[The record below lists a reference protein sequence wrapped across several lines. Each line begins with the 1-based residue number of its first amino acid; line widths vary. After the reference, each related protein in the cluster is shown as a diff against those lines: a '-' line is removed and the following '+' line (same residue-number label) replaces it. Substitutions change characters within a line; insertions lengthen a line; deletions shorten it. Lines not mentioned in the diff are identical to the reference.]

1 MVATRNLLTPRL
13 LLGVIVL
20 ALLTSMLAISV
31 TTRVLAQEHDE
42 TDPARNLPLPC
53 EVVSTDTPPRTAR
66 NIEHVANICGIVGTD
81 VEFQS
86 RESEDG
92 LHDYAFVG
100 TMGGGFRIFDITDP
114 ESPDPAGGYID
125 TGWQNDI
132 QVRGDIAVST
142 FDGVSGEPS
151 AASTCLLLN
160 YPTAFQQ
167 GVDIFRLTYNG
178 PDAQPDFTVNLLG
191 CVANPPGGTH
201 NSTLHPSGD
210 WLMLSNSSSD
220 WAVDFIDIRGLM
232 DDDPETGA
240 VHRFRLIDES
250 RWNVF
255 STTPPGQ
262 RCPEGADFAC
272 IVLTRP
278 EAPAL
283 GSDPET
289 APCGGPTPVDCPP
302 ESPYGDDSAS
312 GLFRPHDIFFSE
324 DGFTMYVAALPSTT
338 IVDIEPLVTE
348 TLTPTPNDGET
359 PPDPYRAM
367 TIIPNLV
374 CPTSEYGVPGVDPV
388 TCAEEVE
395 DATGLENPHNLQLSH
410 QADTT
415 SDGLI
420 LTISDERGGGTS
432 ETRCNEDPAGVIGG
446 LHSWALGDIGTVNG
460 IDTSA
465 ATPTNPVRLGAYFN
479 PNPGLGVDPF
489 QEDVE
494 DLPRSERAC
503 TSHVF
508 RYGGNGTMSPGAGGN
523 LDGVSRLPER
533 QMTLAWYGAGVWWL
547 DMSGPT
553 DHEEESTP
561 EEPRSTWG
569 NTLGWNVMPGSEM
582 WSGKT
587 YKPVVEGADPT
598 VQAEGDS
605 TMYIY
610 GGDIVRGFDIYR
622 FSVGFVQEPVPPTPT
637 PGPTGTTVPTGTAG
651 LSPGPSGST
660 PPPAGATTRPPSG
673 GGTIPDTASDG
684 GARIVVVASAL
695 VVLLSLGSLVVGS
708 RGRRGPVT

>member
-1 MVATRNLLTPRL
+1 MSLPRMLLAPRL
-13 LLGVIVL
+13 LLLTIVL
-20 ALLTSMLAISV
+20 ALLASV
-31 TTRVLAQEHDE
+31 VAVTVATRVNAQEHDE
-42 TDPARNLPLPC
+42 TDPARDLPLPC
-53 EVVSTDTPPRTAR
+53 EIVSTDTPPRTAR

-86 RESEDG
+86 REAEDG
-92 LHDYAFVG
+92 SIHDYAFVG

-114 ESPDPAGGYID
+114 TSPRPAGGYID
-125 TGWQNDI
+125 SGWQNDI

-142 FDGVSGEPS
+142 FDGVSGDPTS
-151 AASTCLLLN
+151 LSTCLLLKD
-160 YPTAFQQ
+160 PTGFQQ
-167 GVDIFRLTYNG
+167 GVDIFTMTYD
-178 PDAQPDFTVNLLG
+178 PATADFDVDLLG
-191 CVANPPGGTH
+191 CVLNPPGGTH
-201 NSTLHPSGD
+201 NATLHPSGD

-220 WAVDFIDIRGLM
+220 WAVDFVDLRGLF
-232 DDDPETGA
+232 DDDTETDA

-250 RWNVF
+250 RWDVA
-255 STTPPGQ
+255 SQTPPGE
-262 RCPEGADFAC
+262 RCPESAEFAC

-289 APCGGPTPVDCPP
+289 VPCGGPTPADCPA
-302 ESPYGDDSAS
+302 ESPYGEDSAN
-312 GLFRPHDIFFSE
+312 GLFRPHDVFFSE

-338 IVDIEPLVTE
+338 IVDIEPL
-348 TLTPTPNDGET
+348 LTGTVEPTPNDGET
-359 PPDPYRAM
+359 PPDAYRAM

-374 CPTSEYGVPGVDPV
+374 CPTTEYAVPGVDPV
-388 TCAEEVE
+388 SCAEEVE
-395 DATGLENPHNLQLSH
+395 DATGLNNPHNLQLSH

-420 LTISDERGGGTS
+420 LTVSDERGGGIT
-432 ETRCNEDPAGVIGG
+432 ETRCQEDPAGVIGG

-460 IDTSA
+460 IDTSS

-494 DLPRSERAC
+494 DLPRTERAC

-508 RYGGNGTMSPGAGGN
+508 RYGENGTMSPGAGGN
-523 LDGVSRLPER
+523 LDGVSRLPDR
-533 QMTLAWYGAGVWWL
+533 QMTLGWYGAGVWWL

-553 DHEEESTP
+553 DFEEETTP

-587 YKPVVEGADPT
+587 YKAVPNGEVAI
-598 VQAEGDS
+598 QAEGDPV
-605 TMYIY
+605 MYIY
-610 GGDIVRGFDIYR
+610 AGDMVRGFDIYQ
-622 FSVGFVQEPVPPTPT
+622 FSPGFAVEPVDPT
-637 PGPTGTTVPTGTAG
+637 PGPTVTASPTE
-651 LSPGPSGST
+651 
-660 PPPAGATTRPPSG
+660 PPAGATTRPPNRNQ
-673 GGTIPDTASDG
+673 IPNTATGPALGVLFTS
-684 GARIVVVASAL
+684 AIILVASVGAL
-695 VVLLSLGSLVVGS
+695 AAS
-708 RGRRGPVT
+708 RRRGSAGGP